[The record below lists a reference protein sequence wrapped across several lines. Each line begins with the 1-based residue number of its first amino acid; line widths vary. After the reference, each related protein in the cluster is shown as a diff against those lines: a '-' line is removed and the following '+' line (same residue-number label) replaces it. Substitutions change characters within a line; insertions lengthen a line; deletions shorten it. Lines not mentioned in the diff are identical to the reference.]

1 MEKAGPKAGVMD
13 RNPTADVRRELLF
26 GGNEALDRQLAE
38 HRNLLVDR
46 VVSAL
51 ALFAVVVVPASL
63 LRSLNTGWHLLY
75 TAHALLGIA
84 SACLY
89 LVRHRLGAAAKA
101 LAVMALFWL
110 TGLSALVGLGLAGSG
125 MWWLVLGSLLASVL
139 YSVRAGIAMMAI
151 AVVVMAAVGTA
162 FCSGLLATP
171 GDPANFLRS
180 PAAWAT
186 AIIGASVMPL
196 LVFQA
201 IAAINASTLEL
212 LAQAAR
218 QRERIRELATHDAL
232 TGVPGLMLALDRLD
246 QALRVMQRSGTK
258 VSLLYLDL
266 DGFKQINDSL
276 GHDAGNVVLQVVA
289 QRMVA
294 KLRTGD
300 TVARI
305 GGDEF
310 LVLLTGPASEAD
322 VLCVANKILQAVNE
336 PIAYREQ
343 EIIPRGSI
351 GGAFVER
358 AGTLAEDVV
367 RAADAAMYE
376 AKRAGGQQVRIA
388 PVIAPGNESTGQ

>member
-1 MEKAGPKAGVMD
+1 
-13 RNPTADVRRELLF
+13 
-26 GGNEALDRQLAE
+26 
-38 HRNLLVDR
+38 
-46 VVSAL
+46 
-51 ALFAVVVVPASL
+51 
-63 LRSLNTGWHLLY
+63 
-75 TAHALLGIA
+75 
-84 SACLY
+84 
-89 LVRHRLGAAAKA
+89 
-101 LAVMALFWL
+101 
-110 TGLSALVGLGLAGSG
+110 
-125 MWWLVLGSLLASVL
+125 
-139 YSVRAGIAMMAI
+139 
-151 AVVVMAAVGTA
+151 MAAIGTA
-162 FCSGLLATP
+162 FCSGWLATS

-201 IAAINASTLEL
+201 VAAINASTLEL

-232 TGVPGLMLALDRLD
+232 TGVPGLMLALDRLE
-246 QALRVMQRSGTK
+246 QALRFMQRSATK

-266 DGFKQINDSL
+266 DGFKQIHDSL

-322 VLCVANKILQAVNE
+322 VLCVANKLLQAVNE

-343 EIIPRGSI
+343 MIIPRGSI

-388 PVIAPGNESTGQ
+388 PVIAPEDDPTGQ